1 MCGFAGFFSRQQL
14 NQPAEVI
21 LQNMTDAI
29 AHRGP
34 DDAGLWWQAES
45 GIGLAHRRL
54 AIVDLSA
61 AGHQPMTS
69 ASGRYILVY
78 NGEVYNH
85 LRLRDELTAE
95 GFHFSWRGHSDT
107 ETLLACFESWGVKAT
122 LQRCIGMFAFAL
134 FDQQQNQLYLAR
146 DRMGEKPLYFGWQQD
161 TLLFGSELPALEQHP
176 AFLHQLDHQAL
187 VQYFRHNYIPAPY
200 SIYQGIAK
208 LAPATLWSLD
218 LASGQSQSELYWDLG
233 NFHRQPKQSTDAQQS
248 IDALD
253 TLLRDAVS
261 LQMVADVPLGAFLS
275 GGVDSSTIVALMQAQ
290 SSRKVKTFSI
300 GFADPAYNE
309 AQFAAQVA
317 AHLGTE
323 HTEWYMTGQ
332 DALSAVPRMAHMYDE
347 PFADSSQLPTSL
359 VTALARQQVTVVLS
373 GDAGDE
379 LFNGYERYQ
388 VAQKVNQQLS
398 AIPAGIRRPAGRI
411 LAAMPTAVTA
421 GALALMSPLLPSGVN
436 RSDVAD
442 KFYRIADL
450 LQQSG
455 LQQQYVQL
463 ISHDGKPER
472 MLAAAKA
479 APSALLNTDLWL
491 PEADSQSHLAYL
503 DLCSYL
509 PDDILVKVDR
519 AAMAV
524 SLEGRIPLLDHRVV
538 EFAATLPEQ
547 FKSQHGLSKWCLR
560 QVLYRYVPSSLI
572 ERPKRGFAVPMASW
586 LRGPLRE
593 WAETLLAESR
603 LKTEGLLNTT
613 LVRTMWAEHLSGRRN
628 HAYRLWN
635 VLMLQAW
642 LAERPKVRF

>member
-1 MCGFAGFFSRQQL
+1 MCGFAGFFTRQQL
-14 NQPAEVI
+14 NLPAEVI
-21 LQNMTDAI
+21 LNNMTDAI

-34 DDAGLWWQAES
+34 DDAGLWWQADS

-69 ASGRYILVY
+69 ASSRFVLVY

-85 LRLRDELTAE
+85 LRLRQELTAE
-95 GFHFSWRGHSDT
+95 GFQFSWRGHSDT

-134 FDQQQNQLYLAR
+134 FDQQERQLYLAR
-146 DRMGEKPLYFGWQQD
+146 DRMGEKPLYFGWQQN
-161 TLLFGSELPALEQHP
+161 TLMFGSELAALEQHP
-176 AFLHQLDHQAL
+176 AFLHQLDQSAL

-200 SIYQGIAK
+200 SIYQDIAK

-218 LASGQSQSELYWDLG
+218 LASGHSHSELYWDLES
-233 NFHRQPKQSTDAQQS
+233 FHRQPKQCLEAEQS
-248 IDALD
+248 IDTLN
-253 TLLRDAVS
+253 TLLSDAVG

-290 SSRKVKTFSI
+290 STRKVKTFSI

-309 AQFAAQVA
+309 AEFAAQVA

-323 HTEWYMTGQ
+323 HTEWYMSGQ
-332 DALSAVPRMAHMYDE
+332 DALSAVPRMAQMYDE

-388 VAQKVNQQLS
+388 VAQRLNQQLS
-398 AIPAGIRRPAGRI
+398 PIPAGIRRVAGRS
-411 LAAMPTAVTA
+411 LAAIHTAVTA
-421 GALALMSPLLPSGVN
+421 GALSVFSPLLPSGLN
-436 RSDVAD
+436 RSDVTD
-442 KFYRIADL
+442 KFYRIGEL
-450 LQQSG
+450 LQQPR

-463 ISHDGKPER
+463 ISHDANPER
-472 MLAAAKA
+472 MLAAGKA
-479 APSALLNTDLWL
+479 NPSVLLNADLWL
-491 PEADSQSHLAYL
+491 PGTAGQSHLAYL

-538 EFAATLPEQ
+538 EFAATLPDQ
-547 FKSQHGLSKWCLR
+547 YKSQHGLSKWCLR

-593 WAETLLAESR
+593 WAENLLSENRMTAQ
-603 LKTEGLLNTT
+603 GLLNTT
-613 LVRTMWAEHLSGRRN
+613 LIRTMWAEHLSGRRN

-642 LAERPKVRF
+642 LVERPRVRF